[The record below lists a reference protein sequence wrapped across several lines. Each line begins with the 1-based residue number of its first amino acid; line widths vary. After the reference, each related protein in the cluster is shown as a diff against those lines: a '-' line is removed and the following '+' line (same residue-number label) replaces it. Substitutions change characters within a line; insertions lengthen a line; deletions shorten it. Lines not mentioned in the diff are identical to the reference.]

1 MGHPVLML
9 AKNRQTMISVRVSN
23 RNPSPLG
30 KAPRLAKPMPY
41 RGVGS
46 EVIRLMSGLYLRLTG
61 WSVPCEWPDIPKAVI
76 VAGPHTSNW
85 DGVNMLAVAG
95 WYRVK
100 LSYMG
105 KKSLTTG
112 PLGWLVKRTGCIP
125 IERSKSKNVVEQM
138 TIAFSEAESLFL
150 AVAPE
155 ATRKLNPNWKTGY
168 YHIAQS
174 AGVPLVM
181 AVMDYRAKT
190 VRLFGPLEVTG
201 DYEADLVRILAPY
214 EDAQGKHAENF
225 GTPELPLK

>member
-1 MGHPVLML
+1 MAQWRFTLVNDGQFV
-9 AKNRQTMISVRVSN
+9 KSVWMSN
-23 RNPSPLG
+23 RNQIS
-30 KAPRLAKPMPY
+30 AAKERRFGQPMPY

-46 EVIRLMSGLYLRLTG
+46 EIIHLLSGLYLRLTG
-61 WSVPCEWPDIPKAVI
+61 WRAPSDWPSHPKMVL

-85 DGVNMLAVAG
+85 DGINMLAVAG

-105 KKSLTTG
+105 KQSLTQG

-125 IERSKSKNVVEQM
+125 IERSKSRDVVSQM
-138 TIAFSEAESLFL
+138 VTAFQETDSLFL
-150 AVAPE
+150 VVAPE

-168 YHIAQS
+168 YHIARS
-174 AGVPLVM
+174 ADVPLLM

-190 VRLFGPLEVTG
+190 VRLSGPLEVTG

-214 EDAQGKHAENF
+214 QDAQGKHAENF